1 MTKTILVVDDEVK
14 IRELLDQHLTNEGY
28 EVLQAS
34 NGAEAVE
41 IVRNQPVDL
50 VILDLMMPV
59 MDGYATLR
67 ELRNI
72 NRRLPVI
79 MLTAKT
85 EEIDMLLGLE
95 LGADDYMTKPF
106 SLRELTA
113 RIKSVLRRVCDEIE
127 SKDRFS
133 QEQIV
138 RGNLRIL
145 PEEYEAYIDGEKAN
159 LTPTEFKIL
168 MALARKPG
176 RVFSRLQLMSVAMGE
191 EYINYERSID
201 THVSNLRKKIEED
214 PANPKHVLTVYGIGY
229 RFGTEQ

>member
-138 RGNLRIL
+138 RGNLRIS

>member
-1 MTKTILVVDDEVK
+1 MKTILVVDDETK
-14 IRELLDQHLTNEGY
+14 IRELLDQHLSNEGY
-28 EVLQAS
+28 QVLQAA
-34 NGAEAVE
+34 NGQEAVE
-41 IVRNQPVDL
+41 IVRNQQVDL
-50 VILDLMMPV
+50 VILDLMMPI
-59 MDGYATLR
+59 MDGYEALR
-67 ELRNI
+67 ELRAI
-72 NRRLPVI
+72 NHRLPVI

-95 LGADDYMTKPF
+95 LGADDYLTKPF

-113 RIKSVLRRVCDEIE
+113 RIKSVLRRVSDD
-127 SKDRFS
+127 SGFKDGLR
-133 QEQIV
+133 QEQII

-145 PEEYEAYIDGEKAN
+145 TEEYEAYVDGEKAN

-168 MALARKPG
+168 IALARKPG

-214 PANPKHVLTVYGIGY
+214 PANPKHVVTVYGIGY
-229 RFGTEQ
+229 RFGTDQ